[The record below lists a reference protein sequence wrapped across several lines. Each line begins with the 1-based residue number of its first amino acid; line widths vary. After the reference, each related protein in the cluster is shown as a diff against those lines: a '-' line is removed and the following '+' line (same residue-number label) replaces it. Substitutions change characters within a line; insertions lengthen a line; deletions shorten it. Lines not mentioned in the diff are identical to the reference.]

1 MAVMTCEK
9 SDVLMPEGPWYS
21 RAGREPGMWY
31 VLFTVYAAGVA
42 LFSGPGQDQYWGR
55 GACAGYAVAAVLA
68 LCTRGGLVRAGRMA
82 ALVAALAGTVAGPVI
97 WLAAHQ
103 PDLPDVTVVLRSG
116 SLLLHHGSPYL
127 GPAQLAHGGW
137 LAYNPYLPV
146 MAVFGLPKALG
157 LPGLLGDTRPW
168 IAIVTL
174 GLLVA
179 AFRVAMG
186 REAGRGAVLGRAAFL
201 LASPVLAFPL
211 SMGITDPPLIA
222 LACLG
227 VALAARRR
235 VTAAAIVIAIAC
247 AMKET
252 AWPAAAVLAV
262 LVAAR
267 YGRREAV
274 RFATLAV
281 AIAAA
286 LTAVLAP
293 AALRHPGELFQNTIA
308 YPLGLTAAK
317 SPAQSPLPGHLLSGL
332 GPVGHHVAIA
342 LLLASMLGIGVSLL
356 LLPPATARAAGLRL
370 ALTLSLMF
378 ALCPATRFGYFAYP
392 AALCGWLLM
401 TGAGRR
407 SLSTIK
413 SPYARHANVGSTEN
427 PRSAEENESKMTTH
441 FPPGMGFPFRHNPKA
456 RSSVGGAA
464 QVGVVGG
471 LEAVAAHPGYPQ
483 LGRIH
488 GDHADAA
495 QHEQE
500 GHRQVQPERPGQR
513 QAEDQRDRHHGEEV
527 PGHHPSAPPGVG
539 QVVPQPVHVPWRQ
552 PNPQCE
558 QQLPPVPRVA
568 GQPRHLSK
576 PFVT

>member
-1 MAVMTCEK
+1 
-9 SDVLMPEGPWYS
+9 
-21 RAGREPGMWY
+21 
-31 VLFTVYAAGVA
+31 
-42 LFSGPGQDQYWGR
+42 
-55 GACAGYAVAAVLA
+55 
-68 LCTRGGLVRAGRMA
+68 
-82 ALVAALAGTVAGPVI
+82 
-97 WLAAHQ
+97 
-103 PDLPDVTVVLRSG
+103 
-116 SLLLHHGSPYL
+116 
-127 GPAQLAHGGW
+127 
-137 LAYNPYLPV
+137 
-146 MAVFGLPKALG
+146 
-157 LPGLLGDTRPW
+157 
-168 IAIVTL
+168 
-174 GLLVA
+174 
-179 AFRVAMG
+179 
-186 REAGRGAVLGRAAFL
+186 VLGRAAFL

-235 VTAAAIVIAIAC
+235 VTAAAIVIGVAC

-274 RFATLAV
+274 RFAALA
-281 AIAAA
+281 AAMTAA

-293 AALRHPGELFQNTIA
+293 AALRYPGELFQNTIA

-407 SLSTIK
+407 
-413 SPYARHANVGSTEN
+413 P
-427 PRSAEENESKMTTH
+427 
-441 FPPGMGFPFRHNPKA
+441 
-456 RSSVGGAA
+456 AA
-464 QVGVVGG
+464 GTD
-471 LEAVAAHPGYPQ
+471 LPDLP
-483 LGRIH
+483 
-488 GDHADAA
+488 
-495 QHEQE
+495 
-500 GHRQVQPERPGQR
+500 
-513 QAEDQRDRHHGEEV
+513 DR
-527 PGHHPSAPPGVG
+527 AM
-539 QVVPQPVHVPWRQ
+539 
-552 PNPQCE
+552 
-558 QQLPPVPRVA
+558 A
-568 GQPRHLSK
+568 GTPAL
-576 PFVT
+576 V